1 MSRVSPRKV
10 DRPERRSTASS
21 EKIPTLPLPA
31 SSPSPFSLRESVY
44 LRSQAIQSQTLQAQ
58 IQSQILAVKS
68 TLTSQSAVQSPS
80 YAAPLP
86 SRTFISPTVAPSRI
100 GAVTTTTLS
109 TRRPNSGVAV
119 STIPYNNNIEQQHQ
133 HQRYDDQ
140 SSDEEDDDDSDT
152 DEIFSGGLETT
163 GGLVMGSSPSLNS
176 RQLDLYYQ
184 TLQKSRN
191 VDVNVNVKQITN
203 TRIEGAEVMKKTAFN
218 TTQPYLINS
227 ALEREMEAL
236 TQQEKEE
243 EKEENIQHEIEG
255 KESIEINL
263 HKQEPILRT
272 SIYTNASGGGEGE
285 GVKPSNSNSNLN
297 LTSPLSPFSQTPTRV
312 PSNLTPTQLALFRR
326 TLAPTSSP
334 SALLNAHIHSTN
346 TKASD
351 LRRLALNQSAK
362 RGGGG
367 RNNYHQSPNTS
378 SLPSP
383 HLMTVSTLALDEL
396 ALASLRDNDGNTT
409 NEEEDDDSFIKK
421 QRENQSSSSSSS
433 LSSTLDGLVISQ
445 RGQPV
450 LGKSGM
456 RAATKSVLR
465 AEAAH
470 NSSPFSS
477 SSSFSL
483 TKFENIGREDLATTF
498 SSSPT
503 INVSSRINSVNN
515 SGGSNIINSSYNDR
529 DQQQQDHH
537 IGVSSSSS
545 SSSSSATT
553 TRLLE
558 PFSSPMRVNSSIS
571 KTHSSETSVISPS
584 IMSQTMT
591 TTNNEQ
597 GSTKTK
603 GPQTNNSLI
612 TSSNNDP
619 DPSLDDFASL
629 LVSPNRAQNNVN
641 LHGSSVETRFQAM
654 LDAKFKQIGGDDE
667 DL

>member
-10 DRPERRSTASS
+10 DRPERRCTASS
-21 EKIPTLPLPA
+21 EKIPTLPLPT

-86 SRTFISPTVAPSRI
+86 SRTFISPTVASSRI

-184 TLQKSRN
+184 TLQKSRSADSN
-191 VDVNVNVKQITN
+191 SNVNKQTN
-203 TRIEGAEVMKKTAFN
+203 TTTVGGILKKTFY
-218 TTQPYLINS
+218 TTPQPYIPNA
-227 ALEREMEAL
+227 ALEREMESL
-236 TQQEKEE
+236 TNKEKEV
-243 EKEENIQHEIEG
+243 KEEDDEGNGNIQREIEG
-255 KESIEINL
+255 KESFESNI
-263 HKQEPILRT
+263 HKQEPMSLRT
-272 SIYTNASGGGEGE
+272 SISNSNSGGVEEE
-285 GVKPSNSNSNLN
+285 GVKPSYSNPNLN
-297 LTSPLSPFSQTPTRV
+297 LATPLSPFTQTPTRV

-346 TKASD
+346 TKASY
-351 LRRLALNQSAK
+351 LQRIALSQSAK

-367 RNNYHQSPNTS
+367 GRINQLSPTTS
-378 SLPSP
+378 FLPSP
-383 HLMTVSTLALDEL
+383 HLMTLSTLALDEL
-396 ALASLRDNDGNTT
+396 ALASLRDDGNTT
-409 NEEEDDDSFIKK
+409 NEEEENEDSIIKQ
-421 QRENQSSSSSSS
+421 QRENQLSSSSSSSSSS
-433 LSSTLDGLVISQ
+433 LDSLGISQ

-456 RAATKSVLR
+456 RAATQSALR

-470 NSSPFSS
+470 TSSP
-477 SSSFSL
+477 
-483 TKFENIGREDLATTF
+483 
-498 SSSPT
+498 
-503 INVSSRINSVNN
+503 
-515 SGGSNIINSSYNDR
+515 
-529 DQQQQDHH
+529 
-537 IGVSSSSS
+537 SSSSS
-545 SSSSSATT
+545 SSSLARFDNNVKEGTSSSISPNVIASSRINSTINSGGFGSSTGNSNVSNKDQQQAHIGLSTSSSTSLSTT

-558 PFSSPMRVNSSIS
+558 PFSSPMRVINSSSIS
-571 KTHSSETSVISPS
+571 KNQSGDDSSL
-584 IMSQTMT
+584 MSHTMT
-591 TTNNEQ
+591 TTFTEK
-597 GSTKTK
+597 GSKV
-603 GPQTNNSLI
+603 PQRQTINSLT
-612 TSSNNDP
+612 TSSNDP

-629 LVSPNRAQNNVN
+629 LASPNRAQNNVN

-654 LDAKFKQIGGDDE
+654 LDAKFKQIGGDGDD